1 MCLSVWYTEREEY
14 VGDDIQYITIVSL
27 CVCAAEILQAND
39 SLTQVI
45 NLYRQQVKGE
55 VVNGNNSAN
64 TRRITGEQQWVNDT
78 CIHGDDRV
86 T

>member
-1 MCLSVWYTEREEY
+1 MWV
-14 VGDDIQYITIVSL
+14 TIYSILQV
-27 CVCAAEILQAND
+27 CVCLAAEILQAND

-64 TRRITGEQQWVNDT
+64 TQRLTGEQQWVNDT
-78 CIHGDDRV
+78 CIHRDDSV